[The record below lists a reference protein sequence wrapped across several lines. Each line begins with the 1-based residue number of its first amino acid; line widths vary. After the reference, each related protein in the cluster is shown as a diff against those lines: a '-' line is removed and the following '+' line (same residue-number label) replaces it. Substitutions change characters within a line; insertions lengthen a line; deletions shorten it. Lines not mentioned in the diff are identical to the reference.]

1 MNSRNLQF
9 LKVHAMKKILDFFAK
24 LPLQKGVSLVR
35 KTTVIFINTDPR
47 FKKPILIPTFF
58 LEYWK
63 FISAGVLLFLGL
75 GVYTFVLITKM
86 YFMEQQNEILAQ
98 NERNKTFS
106 QQLSRQYDFIT
117 RQITE
122 VNKLLVSKG
131 IQKPNQKNADII
143 PTISSPFDM
152 GDNRQFE
159 EYIEEFK
166 QEIANTPVGSPL
178 EGTIT
183 SSFGFRSNPFGGG
196 GRESHKGLDISAPYG
211 RPVKCTAE
219 GKVVFAGYRG
229 DYGNLVIISH
239 GEEYQTYYG
248 HLSQIL
254 VKEGQEV
261 KVSTFIGKVGS
272 TGRSTGSHLHYEI
285 IRNNKKINPK
295 TFINLN

>member
-1 MNSRNLQF
+1 
-9 LKVHAMKKILDFFAK
+9 MKKILDFFTK
-24 LPLQKGVSLVR
+24 LSLRKGLTLVR

-63 FISAGVLLFLGL
+63 FISVSALLFLGL
-75 GVYTFVLITKM
+75 GVYSFILITKM
-86 YFMEQQNEILAQ
+86 YFMEQQNEIHAQ

-106 QQLSRQYDFIT
+106 QELSRQYDFIT
-117 RQITE
+117 RQISE

-131 IQKPNQKNADII
+131 IQKPNQKNVNII
-143 PTISSPFDM
+143 PKISSPLDL

-159 EYIEEFK
+159 NYIEEFK
-166 QEIANTPVGSPL
+166 QEIANTPVGSPID
-178 EGTIT
+178 GQIT
-183 SSFGFRSNPFGGG
+183 SSFGFRSNPFGAS
-196 GRESHKGLDISAPYG
+196 GRESHKGLDISAPHG

-229 DYGNLVIISH
+229 DYGNLVVISH
-239 GEEYQTYYG
+239 GDEYQTYYG
-248 HLSQIL
+248 HLSEIL

-272 TGRSTGSHLHYEI
+272 TGRSTGPHLHYEI
-285 IRNNKKINPK
+285 LRNNKKINPK

>member
-131 IQKPNQKNADII
+131 IQKPNQKNADVI

-272 TGRSTGSHLHYEI
+272 TGRSTGPHLHYEI

>member
-1 MNSRNLQF
+1 
-9 LKVHAMKKILDFFAK
+9 MKKILDFFAK

-131 IQKPNQKNADII
+131 IQKPNQKNADVI

-196 GRESHKGLDISAPYG
+196 GGESHKGLDISAPYG

>member
-1 MNSRNLQF
+1 MNSRNLLV

-272 TGRSTGSHLHYEI
+272 TGRSTGPHLHYEI

>member
-1 MNSRNLQF
+1 
-9 LKVHAMKKILDFFAK
+9 MKKILDFFAK

-122 VNKLLVSKG
+122 VNKLLISKG
-131 IQKPNQKNADII
+131 IQKPNQKNADAI

-196 GRESHKGLDISAPYG
+196 GGESHKGLDISAPYG

>member
-1 MNSRNLQF
+1 
-9 LKVHAMKKILDFFAK
+9 MKKILDFFAK

-131 IQKPNQKNADII
+131 IQKPNQKNADVI

-183 SSFGFRSNPFGGG
+183 SSFGFRSNPFGGSG
-196 GRESHKGLDISAPYG
+196 GESHKGLDISAPYG

>member
-1 MNSRNLQF
+1 
-9 LKVHAMKKILDFFAK
+9 MKKILDFFAK

-131 IQKPNQKNADII
+131 IQKPNQKNADVI

-196 GRESHKGLDISAPYG
+196 GGESHKGLDISAPYG

-248 HLSQIL
+248 HLSEIL

>member
-1 MNSRNLQF
+1 
-9 LKVHAMKKILDFFAK
+9 MKKILDFFAK

-131 IQKPNQKNADII
+131 IQKPNQKNADAI

-248 HLSQIL
+248 HLSEIL

-272 TGRSTGSHLHYEI
+272 TGRSTGPHLHYEI
-285 IRNNKKINPK
+285 LRNNKKINPK

>member
-1 MNSRNLQF
+1 
-9 LKVHAMKKILDFFAK
+9 MKKILDFFTQFT
-24 LPLQKGVSLVR
+24 LQKGSSLVR

-58 LEYWK
+58 LEHWK
-63 FISAGVLLFLGL
+63 IISAGVLIFLGL
-75 GVYTFVLITKM
+75 GVYTFILITRM

-106 QQLSRQYDFIT
+106 QQLLRKYDFIT
-117 RQITE
+117 TQMNE
-122 VNKLLVSKG
+122 VNNLLVSKG
-131 IQKPNQKNADII
+131 IQKPNQKNGDVI
-143 PTISSPFDM
+143 PEISSPFEM
-152 GDNRQFE
+152 SDNSQFE
-159 EYIEEFK
+159 RYVEEFK

-178 EGTIT
+178 DGKIT
-183 SSFGFRSNPFGGG
+183 SSFGFRSNPFGGS
-196 GRESHKGLDISAPYG
+196 GRESHKGLDMSAPNG

-248 HLSQIL
+248 HLSEIL

-272 TGRSTGSHLHYEI
+272 TGRSTGPHLHYEI
-285 IRNNKKINPK
+285 LRNNKKINPK
-295 TFINLN
+295 TFIKIN

>member
-63 FISAGVLLFLGL
+63 FISGGVLLFLGL

-131 IQKPNQKNADII
+131 IQKPNQKNADVI

-248 HLSQIL
+248 HLSEIL

>member
-1 MNSRNLQF
+1 
-9 LKVHAMKKILDFFAK
+9 MKKILDFFAK

-196 GRESHKGLDISAPYG
+196 GGESHKGLDISAPYG

-272 TGRSTGSHLHYEI
+272 TGDRKSVV
-285 IRNNKKINPK
+285 
-295 TFINLN
+295 

>member
-1 MNSRNLQF
+1 
-9 LKVHAMKKILDFFAK
+9 MKKILDFFAK

-131 IQKPNQKNADII
+131 IQKPNQKNADVI

-183 SSFGFRSNPFGGG
+183 SSFGFRSNPFDGGG
-196 GRESHKGLDISAPYG
+196 GESHKGLDISAPYG

-272 TGRSTGSHLHYEI
+272 TGRSTGPHLHYEI

>member
-1 MNSRNLQF
+1 
-9 LKVHAMKKILDFFAK
+9 MKKILDFFTK
-24 LPLQKGVSLVR
+24 LPLQKGLSLVR

-63 FISAGVLLFLGL
+63 FISAGVLLFLVL

-106 QQLSRQYDFIT
+106 QELSRQYDFIT

-131 IQKPNQKNADII
+131 IQKPNKKNVDLV
-143 PTISSPFDM
+143 PKISSPFDM

-159 EYIEEFK
+159 KYIEEFK

-178 EGTIT
+178 DGPIT
-183 SSFGFRSNPFGGG
+183 SSFGFRSNPFGSS
-196 GRESHKGLDISAPYG
+196 GRESHKGLDISAPNG

-248 HLSQIL
+248 HLSEIL

-261 KVSTFIGKVGS
+261 KVSTVIGKVGS
-272 TGRSTGSHLHYEI
+272 TGRSTGPHLHYEI
-285 IRNNKKINPK
+285 LRNNKKINPK

>member
-1 MNSRNLQF
+1 
-9 LKVHAMKKILDFFAK
+9 MKKILDFFAQ
-24 LPLQKGVSLVR
+24 LPLQIGSSLVR

-47 FKKPILIPTFF
+47 FKKPILIPTFL
-58 LEYWK
+58 LEHWK
-63 FISAGVLLFLGL
+63 FISAGVLIFLGL
-75 GVYTFVLITKM
+75 GVYTFILITRM

-106 QQLSRQYDFIT
+106 QQLLRKYDFIT
-117 RQITE
+117 TQITE
-122 VNKLLVSKG
+122 VNNLLVSKG
-131 IQKPNQKNADII
+131 IQKPNQKNVEVI
-143 PTISSPFDM
+143 PEISSPFEM
-152 GDNRQFE
+152 GDNSEFE
-159 EYIEEFK
+159 RYVEEFK
-166 QEIANTPVGSPL
+166 QEIANMPVGSPL
-178 EGTIT
+178 DGKIT
-183 SSFGFRSNPFGGG
+183 SSFGFRSNPFGGS
-196 GRESHKGLDISAPYG
+196 GRESHRGLDISAPNG
-211 RPVKCTAE
+211 KPVKCTAE

-248 HLSQIL
+248 HLSEIL

-272 TGRSTGSHLHYEI
+272 TGRSTGPHLHYEI

>member
-1 MNSRNLQF
+1 
-9 LKVHAMKKILDFFAK
+9 MKKILDFFAK

-131 IQKPNQKNADII
+131 IQKPNQKNADVI

-152 GDNRQFE
+152 GDNRQCE

-196 GRESHKGLDISAPYG
+196 GGESHKGLDISAPYG

>member
-1 MNSRNLQF
+1 
-9 LKVHAMKKILDFFAK
+9 MKKILDFFTK
-24 LPLQKGVSLVR
+24 LPLRKGPTLVR

-75 GVYTFVLITKM
+75 GIYTFILITKM
-86 YFMEQQNEILAQ
+86 YFMEQQNEIHAQ

-106 QQLSRQYDFIT
+106 QELSRQYDFIT

-122 VNKLLVSKG
+122 VNTLLVSKG
-131 IQKPNQKNADII
+131 IQKPNQKNVDIV
-143 PTISSPFDM
+143 PKISSPFDM

-159 EYIEEFK
+159 KYIEEFK
-166 QEIANTPVGSPL
+166 LEISNTPVGSPL
-178 EGTIT
+178 DGPIT
-183 SSFGFRSNPFGGG
+183 SSFGIRSNPFGAS
-196 GRESHKGLDISAPYG
+196 GRESHKGLDISAPIG

-219 GKVVFAGYRG
+219 GKVVFAGYSG
-229 DYGNLVIISH
+229 GYGNLVIISH

-248 HLSQIL
+248 HLSEIL

-261 KVSTFIGKVGS
+261 KASTFIGKVGS
-272 TGRSTGSHLHYEI
+272 TGRSTGPHLHYEI
-285 IRNNKKINPK
+285 LRNNKKINPK

>member
-1 MNSRNLQF
+1 MNSRNLQV
-9 LKVHAMKKILDFFAK
+9 LKVTAMKKILDFFTK
-24 LPLQKGVSLVR
+24 LPLRKGPTLVR

-75 GVYTFVLITKM
+75 GIYTFILITKM
-86 YFMEQQNEILAQ
+86 YFMEQQNEIHAQ

-106 QQLSRQYDFIT
+106 QELSRQYDFIT

-122 VNKLLVSKG
+122 VNTLLVSKG
-131 IQKPNQKNADII
+131 IQKPNQKNVDIV
-143 PTISSPFDM
+143 PKISSPFDM

-159 EYIEEFK
+159 KYIEEFK
-166 QEIANTPVGSPL
+166 LEISNTPVGSPL
-178 EGTIT
+178 DGPIT
-183 SSFGFRSNPFGGG
+183 SSFGIRSNPFGAS
-196 GRESHKGLDISAPYG
+196 GRESHKGLDISAPIG

-219 GKVVFAGYRG
+219 GKVVFAGYSG
-229 DYGNLVIISH
+229 GYGNLVIISH

-248 HLSQIL
+248 HLSEIL

-261 KVSTFIGKVGS
+261 KASTFIGKVGS
-272 TGRSTGSHLHYEI
+272 TGRSTGPHLHYEI
-285 IRNNKKINPK
+285 LRNNKKINPK

>member
-1 MNSRNLQF
+1 
-9 LKVHAMKKILDFFAK
+9 MKKILDFFAK

-63 FISAGVLLFLGL
+63 FISGGVLLFLGL

-131 IQKPNQKNADII
+131 IQKPNQKNADVI

-248 HLSQIL
+248 HLSEIL

>member
-1 MNSRNLQF
+1 
-9 LKVHAMKKILDFFAK
+9 MKKILDFFAK

-196 GRESHKGLDISAPYG
+196 GGESHKGLDISAPYG

-229 DYGNLVIISH
+229 HYGNLVIISH

-248 HLSQIL
+248 HLSEIL

-272 TGRSTGSHLHYEI
+272 TGRSTGPHLHYEI

>member
-1 MNSRNLQF
+1 
-9 LKVHAMKKILDFFAK
+9 MKKILDFFAK

-63 FISAGVLLFLGL
+63 FISGGVLLFLGL

-131 IQKPNQKNADII
+131 IQKPNQKNVDVI

-196 GRESHKGLDISAPYG
+196 GGESHKGLDISAPYG

>member
-1 MNSRNLQF
+1 
-9 LKVHAMKKILDFFAK
+9 MKKILDFFAK

-196 GRESHKGLDISAPYG
+196 GGESHKGLDISAPYG

>member
-1 MNSRNLQF
+1 
-9 LKVHAMKKILDFFAK
+9 MKKILDFFAK

-196 GRESHKGLDISAPYG
+196 GGESHKGLDISAPFG

-272 TGRSTGSHLHYEI
+272 TGRSTGPHLHYEI

>member
-131 IQKPNQKNADII
+131 IQKPNQKNADVI

>member
-1 MNSRNLQF
+1 
-9 LKVHAMKKILDFFAK
+9 MKKILDFFAK

-63 FISAGVLLFLGL
+63 FISGGVLLFLGL

-131 IQKPNQKNADII
+131 IQKPNQKNVDVI

>member
-1 MNSRNLQF
+1 
-9 LKVHAMKKILDFFAK
+9 
-24 LPLQKGVSLVR
+24 
-35 KTTVIFINTDPR
+35 
-47 FKKPILIPTFF
+47 
-58 LEYWK
+58 
-63 FISAGVLLFLGL
+63 
-75 GVYTFVLITKM
+75 
-86 YFMEQQNEILAQ
+86 MEQQNEILAQ

-131 IQKPNQKNADII
+131 IQKPNQKNADVI

>member
-1 MNSRNLQF
+1 
-9 LKVHAMKKILDFFAK
+9 MKKILDFFAK

-131 IQKPNQKNADII
+131 IQKPNQKNVDVI

>member
-131 IQKPNQKNADII
+131 IQKPNQKNADAI

>member
-63 FISAGVLLFLGL
+63 FISGGVLLFLGL

-131 IQKPNQKNADII
+131 IQKPNQKNADVI

>member
-1 MNSRNLQF
+1 
-9 LKVHAMKKILDFFAK
+9 MKKILDFFAK

-63 FISAGVLLFLGL
+63 FISGGVLLFLGL

-131 IQKPNQKNADII
+131 IQKPNQKNADVI

-272 TGRSTGSHLHYEI
+272 TGRSTGSHLHYKI

>member
-1 MNSRNLQF
+1 
-9 LKVHAMKKILDFFAK
+9 MKKILDFFAK

-122 VNKLLVSKG
+122 VNKLLISKG
-131 IQKPNQKNADII
+131 IQKPNQKNADLI

-196 GRESHKGLDISAPYG
+196 GGESHKGLDISAPYG

>member
-131 IQKPNQKNADII
+131 IQKPNQKNADVI

-196 GRESHKGLDISAPYG
+196 GGESHKGLDISAPYG

-272 TGRSTGSHLHYEI
+272 TGRSTGPHLHYEI

>member
-1 MNSRNLQF
+1 
-9 LKVHAMKKILDFFAK
+9 MKKILDFFAK

-63 FISAGVLLFLGL
+63 FISGGVLLFLGL

-131 IQKPNQKNADII
+131 IQKPNQKNADVI

-248 HLSQIL
+248 HLSEIL
-254 VKEGQEV
+254 VKEGPEV

-272 TGRSTGSHLHYEI
+272 TGRSTGPHLHYEI

>member
-1 MNSRNLQF
+1 
-9 LKVHAMKKILDFFAK
+9 MKKILDFFAK

-131 IQKPNQKNADII
+131 IQKPNQKNVDVI
-143 PTISSPFDM
+143 PKISSPFDM

-178 EGTIT
+178 DGPIT
-183 SSFGFRSNPFGGG
+183 SSFGFRSNPFGAS
-196 GRESHKGLDISAPYG
+196 GRESHKGLDISAPIG

-219 GKVVFAGYRG
+219 GKVVFAGYSG
-229 DYGNLVIISH
+229 GYGNLVIISH

-248 HLSQIL
+248 HLSKIL

-272 TGRSTGSHLHYEI
+272 TGRSTGPHLHYEI
-285 IRNNKKINPK
+285 LRNNKKINPK